1 MLFHIILI
9 TLEES
14 STIPVL
20 EMWAMGLRSKWHAQG
35 QSEAVE
41 SGFEPRT
48 PDPSR
53 SQHCSQ
59 HSGKPIHVNV
69 GL

>member
-20 EMWAMGLRSKWHAQG
+20 EMWAMGLRSKWHAKVNQK
-35 QSEAVE
+35 QW
-41 SGFEPRT
+41 
-48 PDPSR
+48 
-53 SQHCSQ
+53 SQDSNPGLQ
-59 HSGKPIHVNV
+59 IPPGHSTVHSTV
-69 GL
+69 GNPFM